1 MSRAPLPPSFRH
13 RFSPAPNP
21 RALAVPSPK
30 TRPDLPRSVR
40 PRRAK
45 ANPGK
50 AADKKAKNDAKR
62 EGRAASGSQKTFA

>member
-1 MSRAPLPPSFRH
+1 MSRAPLPPPSAIVFH
-13 RFSPAPNP
+13 PEPK

>member
-1 MSRAPLPPSFRH
+1 MSRAPLPPPSRH
-13 RFSPAPNP
+13 RFSLAPNS

-30 TRPDLPRSVR
+30 TRPDLPRSVC

>member
-1 MSRAPLPPSFRH
+1 M
-13 RFSPAPNP
+13 
-21 RALAVPSPK
+21 AVPSPK